1 MEFQFFEDFLTSL
14 GVSLV
19 AANNI
24 DYIDNDVGFVR
35 AQRESDCNANF
46 LAQCHICSPA
56 FAKRRISGIRDG
68 NVDRSIIVGCYE
80 KGDFEELIALGA
92 NRMIPEM
99 PEGSLIIG
107 AQVLSFPG
115 LDKVEINRQLNA
127 LRQPDNFH

>member
-1 MEFQFFEDFLTSL
+1 M
-14 GVSLV
+14 V

-35 AQRESDCNANF
+35 AQRDCDANF
-46 LAQCHICSPA
+46 LAQCHIRSPA

-80 KGDFEELIALGA
+80 NGDFEELIALGA
-92 NRMIPEM
+92 NRMVPEM
-99 PEGSLIIG
+99 LEGSLIIG

-115 LDKVEINRQLNA
+115 LDEVEINRQLNA
-127 LRQPDNFH
+127 LRQPDKVH